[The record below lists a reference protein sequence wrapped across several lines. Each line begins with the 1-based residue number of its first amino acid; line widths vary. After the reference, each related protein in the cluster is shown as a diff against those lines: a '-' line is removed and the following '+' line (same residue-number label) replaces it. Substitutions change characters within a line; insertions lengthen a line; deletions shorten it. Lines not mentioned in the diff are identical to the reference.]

1 MPWIL
6 NLETAMSNELL
17 QVQDM
22 TVAFRNA
29 LGEWI
34 AVTEG
39 VHFSI
44 SAGEVFALVGE
55 SGCGKSVTAMGL
67 LGLLPRPGAKVLAGS
82 ATLSGQNLF
91 ELEPEALR
99 QVRGRVASVIFQ
111 EPSSALNPVRRI
123 RSQLWEALPTESKE
137 TIEPRIQDLMQRAGF
152 SDVERVLSSFPHEL
166 SGGMLQRVMIVMA
179 LLSRPQL
186 LIADEPTTALDVT
199 VQAQVMMILRKLCL
213 ESGTGLLLIT
223 HNLGLVAQY
232 ADRLGVMYAGRI
244 VETGTT
250 QELLGNPK
258 HPYTRGLLAAI
269 PDGHSN
275 VQSMQAI
282 AGTVPRPQDF
292 DEGCRFRFRC
302 AFQSTPCIHKQA
314 SISISPTHEVAC
326 MLAKSG
332 GAL

>member
-1 MPWIL
+1 
-6 NLETAMSNELL
+6 MSNALL

-22 TVAFRNA
+22 SVAFHNT
-29 LGEWI
+29 LGEWT

-67 LGLLPRPGAKVLAGS
+67 LGLLPRPGAKILAGS
-82 ATLSGQNLF
+82 AILCGQNLF
-91 ELEPEALR
+91 KLNTESLR
-99 QVRGRVASVIFQ
+99 QVRGRIASVIFQ

-123 RSQLWEALPTESKE
+123 RSQLFEALPTESKD
-137 TIEPRIQDLMQRAGF
+137 TIESRIQDLMQRAGF

-250 QELLGNPK
+250 RELLGNPK

-292 DEGCRFRFRC
+292 DDGCRFRFRC
-302 AFQSTPCIHKQA
+302 SFQSTNCIHKQA
-314 SISISPTHEVAC
+314 SISISSTHDVAC
-326 MLAKSG
+326 MLAKPG
-332 GAL
+332 GTV